1 MKDSILGTG
10 EKGAAGVHE
19 VGKEEKLD
27 TQLQKSMCL
36 RLRGTPH
43 PRYLHRPRKA
53 HSGNGQDIIS
63 GNSEHYAN
71 ILLDPITILQGRY
84 YNDSSC
90 LLALQLRKV
99 GLERMSNFSKA
110 IKYLNPSAHTHTHTH
125 THTRV
130 WFVLVPSMNTIP
142 FSGKRWPDCPDGKTE
157 HHFSQRLNLNEI
169 LSRHFVSL

>member
-71 ILLDPITILQGRY
+71 ILLDPITILQSRY
-84 YNDSSC
+84 YNDSFC

-110 IKYLNPSAHTHTHTH
+110 IKYLNPSAHTHTHTS
-125 THTRV
+125 
-130 WFVLVPSMNTIP
+130 LVCPCPQHEYHSIFRKEVARLP
-142 FSGKRWPDCPDGKTE
+142 RWQDRASLFTKT
-157 HHFSQRLNLNEI
+157 
-169 LSRHFVSL
+169 